1 MKSLHRWIFL
11 LLIVGG
17 FFSFPSFC
25 DEKEYEKGEV
35 LAINPQF
42 LHPTQAIY
50 GRLEVE
56 SYIKTLKD
64 LMNDEGVEAV
74 RDYFKK
80 KSGKIIIGPQ
90 NSKWLVDGHHHAKA
104 LDGLIK
110 SDKRFRNI
118 SFYVEVIKEWNE
130 LTPKEFEQAMKN
142 GNKKGESGTPPFV
155 YLKDLKGRTKSFNSL
170 PKRLSSLKDSPFRSV
185 VWLLKKEGIIQKSD
199 DLPFQEFVVADY
211 LRKHIK
217 ITPTLTPKDYERIL
231 KEAIVWIKKADKS
244 DLPGFIKKPA
254 SQCVKVLENI
264 ESNISH

>member
-1 MKSLHRWIFL
+1 MKSLHRLLLFL
-11 LLIVGG
+11 LTVGC
-17 FFSFPSFC
+17 FFSFSSFC

-50 GRLEVE
+50 GRIEVE
-56 SYIKTLKD
+56 WYIKNLKD

-80 KSGKIIIGPQ
+80 KSGKIIIGPK

-104 LDGLIK
+104 LDVLIK
-110 SDKRFRNI
+110 SDKRFRDI

-130 LTPKEFEQAMKN
+130 LTAKEFEQAMKK
-142 GNKKGESGTPPFV
+142 GNKKGETGTSAFV
-155 YLKDLKGRTKSFNSL
+155 YLKDLKGMTKSFNSL

-185 VWLLKKEGIIQKSD
+185 VWILKKEGIIEESD
-199 DLPFQEFVVADY
+199 NVPFQEFVVADY

-217 ITPTLTPKDYERIL
+217 ITPALTPKDYERIL

-244 DLPGFIKKPA
+244 DLPGFIKKTT
-254 SQCVKVLENI
+254 SQCVKVLETLELYIPN
-264 ESNISH
+264 